1 MFHEI
6 SPHVFHNEYAPAP
19 PRPGD
24 KVLACRGAKALARLA
39 DGRLSLA
46 DWAGWPERDAPLR
59 YLFAVDGTRFYLA
72 PWPQAEPA
80 GFAAVPC
87 AQLRAAQPMY
97 LAFAA
102 VTACQLAAWYA
113 ARRFCGACGAP
124 MEHSGAERAM
134 RCTECGHTEYPQI
147 CPAVIVAVIDR
158 ASNRLLCTKY
168 AGRAYT
174 HYALVAGYA
183 EAGEDLE
190 QTVRREVLEEVGL
203 HVKNIRYYKSQP
215 WPFSSSLLAGFFCEA
230 DGSVSITLQRDELS
244 EAVWLAPG
252 EVPARADISLTNEMM
267 QRFRRGEC

>member
-1 MFHEI
+1 MSFTM
-6 SPHVFHNEYAPAP
+6 NMRPAP

-87 AQLRAAQPMY
+87 AQLRAAQPMH

-113 ARRFCGACGAP
+113 ARRF
-124 MEHSGAERAM
+124 
-134 RCTECGHTEYPQI
+134 
-147 CPAVIVAVIDR
+147 
-158 ASNRLLCTKY
+158 L
-168 AGRAYT
+168 
-174 HYALVAGYA
+174 
-183 EAGEDLE
+183 
-190 QTVRREVLEEVGL
+190 
-203 HVKNIRYYKSQP
+203 
-215 WPFSSSLLAGFFCEA
+215 
-230 DGSVSITLQRDELS
+230 
-244 EAVWLAPG
+244 
-252 EVPARADISLTNEMM
+252 ARAARPWSTAAPSV
-267 QRFRRGEC
+267 RCAAPSAATPSTRRSARR

>member
-24 KVLACRGAKALARLA
+24 KVLACRGAKALVRLA

-87 AQLRAAQPMY
+87 ALLRAAQPMH

-102 VTACQLAAWYA
+102 VSACLLA
-113 ARRFCGACGAP
+113 
-124 MEHSGAERAM
+124 
-134 RCTECGHTEYPQI
+134 
-147 CPAVIVAVIDR
+147 
-158 ASNRLLCTKY
+158 
-168 AGRAYT
+168 
-174 HYALVAGYA
+174 AGYA
-183 EAGEDLE
+183 AIGD
-190 QTVRREVLEEVGL
+190 
-203 HVKNIRYYKSQP
+203 
-215 WPFSSSLLAGFFCEA
+215 SLAHAFLVEISLCSINAAIPCR
-230 DGSVSITLQRDELS
+230 DSVQHAAFGVLQRNLEYSVTQHGDF
-244 EAVWLAPG
+244 
-252 EVPARADISLTNEMM
+252 DTIS
-267 QRFRRGEC
+267 